1 MQSSFMK
8 FEFGE
13 LHYQH
18 LMSDKK
24 TSILFLHA
32 FHSSAASYSQVCDL
46 LKDQF
51 NVVCM
56 DFPGHGLS
64 EHVNLEQY
72 AWYYSMEG
80 FTAVLIEFINRLKL
94 ENLFIVGNSVGGNA
108 AVRAMQSLKV
118 LEGLIIQG
126 SAQAESVDELF
137 ALHHSPG
144 PVDFLFQKEFT
155 QEECEVIAA
164 AYVDPY
170 KNEQKNFMQMIY
182 DIKHTDPN
190 CREQFARYL
199 EIQEW
204 VNERQLIQT
213 SMLPLMYI
221 LGLQDGFINSI
232 YYKEMLLKAGLQESQ
247 IHLLDQ
253 VRHVPHLDN
262 PALCANLIAEFINYK
277 L

>member
-1 MQSSFMK
+1 MK

-18 LMSDKK
+18 FMSDKK
-24 TSILFLHA
+24 TTILFLHA
-32 FHSSAASYSQVCDL
+32 FHSSAASYSQVCDA

-64 EHVNLEQY
+64 AHVNIGQY

-94 ENLFIVGNSVGGNA
+94 KNLFIVGDSMGGNI
-108 AVRAMQSLKV
+108 AVRAMASLKM
-118 LEGLIIQG
+118 LDGLIIQG
-126 SAQAESVDELF
+126 SVQAESVEKLF

-144 PVDFLFQKEFT
+144 PVDILFQKEFT
-155 QEECEVIAA
+155 AQVCNVIAA

-170 KNEQKNFMQMIY
+170 KNEQKNFTQMVY
-182 DIKHTDPN
+182 DIKHTDSN
-190 CREQFARYL
+190 CREQFAHSL
-199 EIQEW
+199 ETQVW
-204 VNERQLIQT
+204 VNERQLIQNST
-213 SMLPLMYI
+213 VPLIYI

-232 YYKEMLLKAGLQESQ
+232 DYKKVLLEAGLQESQ

-253 VRHVPHLDN
+253 VRHVPHLDD
-262 PALCANLIAEFINYK
+262 PALCAKLIVEFINTT
-277 L
+277 LNLN